1 MSKTSKSA
9 EEAAT
14 ELLVAS
20 NLLVRRLRLEGTGD
34 EQLTW
39 TQVAVMHRLESG
51 PMTIA
56 DLARSESI
64 TPQSMGTS
72 VAHLEERGFVE
83 RRPHPNDGRQ
93 FLFALTA
100 SGDEVRKVST
110 RAKQAWLASAIEQLG
125 HKERDALFAAI
136 DVLQGLGER

>member
-1 MSKTSKSA
+1 MSKTSKSP
-9 EEAAT
+9 EDAAT

-20 NLLVRRLRLEGTGD
+20 NLLVRRLRLEGSGD
-34 EQLTW
+34 ELLTW
-39 TQVAVMHRLESG
+39 TQVAVMHRLEAG

-64 TPQSMGTS
+64 TPQSMGSS
-72 VAHLEERGFVE
+72 VAYLEDRGFVE

-110 RAKQAWLASAIEQLG
+110 RAKQGWLARAIEALG
-125 HKERDALFAAI
+125 PKERDALFGAI
-136 DVLQGLGER
+136 DVLRGLGEQ